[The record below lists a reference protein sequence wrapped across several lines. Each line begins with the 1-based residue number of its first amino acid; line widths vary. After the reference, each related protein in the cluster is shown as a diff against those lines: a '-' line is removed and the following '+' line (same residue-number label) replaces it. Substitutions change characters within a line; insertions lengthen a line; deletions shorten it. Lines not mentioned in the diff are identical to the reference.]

1 MRLHLQKISLISLL
15 LISSIAILT
24 SLVIHDTHALSGSDW
39 HAGNIISDSIFY
51 DNTAMS
57 VQDVQTFLN
66 QQNPTC
72 DTNGTQPATEYG
84 RSDLTHAQYAALQG
98 WPGPPYVCLKDYY
111 QVPQS
116 SPDTNNLTTNVIPA
130 GSISAAQII
139 KNAADAYGINPK
151 ALLVTLQKE
160 SPGPLVTD
168 TWPLPSQYRNAMG
181 YGCPDTA
188 PCDPTYEGFYN
199 QMTNAA
205 WQFRQYRNNP
215 TNYRIQPLQTDS
227 VLYNPNSGCGSS
239 SIYIETFATAGLYT
253 YTPYQPNQAALNNLY
268 GSGDS
273 CSSYGN
279 RNFWRIFNN
288 WFGPTTGT
296 KIIKSAT
303 DPTIYVYSG
312 GKKLPIPNYD
322 MFLAYGFDKIGVTT
336 VSSSYLNGLTTG
348 NPLTLL
354 SRYSDGTI
362 QLIDRGYRYTV
373 PSSDVCTAWGLDCN
387 NSAVVNSLDKDVF
400 NSTTW
405 EGLLQP
411 LMAYNGTTYKM
422 ISGTRSPFLNQD
434 AVVQNGYTSGQVSAI
449 RAASN
454 AAQPLGPLLP
464 SNNTSFQLS
473 NGGIMVYTKGQYV
486 SVGSVD
492 LFYRWGLDKMYV
504 ATLPPSSWD
513 TQVPAATANLSDF
526 YISFGTTKLLIDG
539 GRKID
544 LSSSFNNWPVAP
556 TANPY
561 FGDLL
566 NNLPLVSTTP
576 QTCFRTSTGDILVV
590 ENSQRRSIRLFD
602 DMYKLGCSPD
612 TLVPLSDSSLSML
625 SSGPDKLTQDRLF
638 KVSGQAGIYMTTSD
652 TTSVALP
659 SFGYVTAFGQQDS
672 DVALVSSATLQQY
685 APQGSVSSIAGNTTY
700 GTYFLYSPDGVR
712 YYFGDSVFNAWGV
725 NKQNIPTYNNN
736 IGWRDA
742 LRPATLFARTPDGAI
757 YYASSGSRHLI
768 TSYAAFLRLGGTSS
782 NTMNVLSDFIN
793 NIPSGSDIN

>member
-1 MRLHLQKISLISLL
+1 MILRLRKLSVTSLL
-15 LISSIAILT
+15 FVACVITLT
-24 SLVIHDTHALSGSDW
+24 SLTINRASAVSGSDW
-39 HAGNIISDSIFY
+39 KASNIISDSIFY
-51 DNTAMS
+51 DNTSMN
-57 VQDVQTFLN
+57 VQDIQNFLN

-84 RSDLTHAQYAALQG
+84 RPDLTHAQYAATQG

-116 SPDTNNLTTNVIPA
+116 SPDTNNLTTNIVPA
-130 GSISAAQII
+130 GAISAAQII

-160 SPGPLVTD
+160 SPGPLITD

-188 PCDPTYEGFYN
+188 PCDPAYEGFYN
-199 QMTNAA
+199 QVTNAA

-215 TNYRIQPLQTDS
+215 GNYRIRPFQTNS
-227 VLYNPNSGCGSS
+227 ILYNPNLGCGASDV
-239 SIYIETFATAGLYT
+239 YIETFATAGLYI
-253 YTPYQPNQAALNNLY
+253 YTPYQPNGAALSNLY

-273 CSSYGN
+273 CSAYGN
-279 RNFWRIFNN
+279 RNFWRIFND

-296 KIIKSAT
+296 KIIMSAT

-312 GKKLPIPNYD
+312 GQKLPIPNYN
-322 MFLAYGFDKIGVTT
+322 MFLAYGFDKVGVTI
-336 VSSSYLNGLTTG
+336 VSSSYLSSLTTG

-362 QLIDRGYRYTV
+362 QLIDQGHRYTV
-373 PSSDVCTAWGLDCN
+373 PSSSICTAWRLDCN
-387 NSAVVNSLDKDVF
+387 NTTVVNPLDKDIF

-411 LMAYNGTTYKM
+411 LMAYNGTTYNM
-422 ISGTRSPFLNQD
+422 VSGTRSPFLNQN
-434 AVVQNGYTSGQVSAI
+434 AVAQNGYNSGQISAIVSAN
-449 RAASN
+449 N
-454 AAQPLGPLLP
+454 AAQPLGPLIP
-464 SNNTSFQLS
+464 SANTSFRLN
-473 NGGIMVYTKGQYV
+473 NGQIMVYTKGQYV

-504 ATLPPSSWD
+504 AALPSSSWD
-513 TQVPAATANLSDF
+513 TQLPAATQNLSDF

-590 ENSQRRSIRLFD
+590 ENSQRRSIRLID

-612 TLVPLSDSSLSML
+612 SLVAISDSSLSML
-625 SSGPDKLTQDRLF
+625 SNGPDKLTLNRLF
-638 KVSGQAGIYMTTSD
+638 KVSGQDGIYMTTSD
-652 TTSVALP
+652 TTSVVLP
-659 SFGYVTAFGQQDS
+659 NFGYVSAFGQQDS
-672 DVALVSSATLQQY
+672 DVAVVSSATLQQY
-685 APQGSVSSIAGNTTY
+685 APQGSISSIAGNTSY
-700 GTYFLYSPDGVR
+700 GTYFLYSPLGIR
-712 YYFGDSVFNAWGV
+712 YYFGDSVFNAWGI
-725 NKQNIPTYNNN
+725 NKQNVPTYNNN
-736 IGWRDA
+736 IGWRDS
-742 LRPATLFARTPDGAI
+742 LQPATLFARTQSGAI
-757 YYASSGSRHLI
+757 YYASGGSKHHI
-768 TSYAAFLRLGGTSS
+768 TNYAAFLRLGGTAS
-782 NTMNVLSDFIN
+782 NTMNVLDDFVN

>member
-1 MRLHLQKISLISLL
+1 
-15 LISSIAILT
+15 
-24 SLVIHDTHALSGSDW
+24 
-39 HAGNIISDSIFY
+39 
-51 DNTAMS
+51 
-57 VQDVQTFLN
+57 
-66 QQNPTC
+66 
-72 DTNGTQPATEYG
+72 
-84 RSDLTHAQYAALQG
+84 
-98 WPGPPYVCLKDYY
+98 
-111 QVPQS
+111 
-116 SPDTNNLTTNVIPA
+116 
-130 GSISAAQII
+130 
-139 KNAADAYGINPK
+139 
-151 ALLVTLQKE
+151 
-160 SPGPLVTD
+160 
-168 TWPLPSQYRNAMG
+168 
-181 YGCPDTA
+181 
-188 PCDPTYEGFYN
+188 
-199 QMTNAA
+199 
-205 WQFRQYRNNP
+205 
-215 TNYRIQPLQTDS
+215 
-227 VLYNPNSGCGSS
+227 
-239 SIYIETFATAGLYT
+239 
-253 YTPYQPNQAALNNLY
+253 
-268 GSGDS
+268 
-273 CSSYGN
+273 
-279 RNFWRIFNN
+279 
-288 WFGPTTGT
+288 
-296 KIIKSAT
+296 
-303 DPTIYVYSG
+303 
-312 GKKLPIPNYD
+312 